1 MQKLL
6 LLAIVLGTA
15 LGLILPSNPPGDGA
29 GAAPKHGFE
38 AAAATNK
45 AADPSDEAQPAS
57 HSPARIERQENG
69 HFYVDAE
76 VNGGELVHFLVDTGA
91 TSVALTVE
99 DARRLGVGFSPS
111 EFTVIGTG
119 ASGEVRGQMVT
130 LARVSVQGREVRDVN
145 GAVIEGLT
153 TSLLGQSY
161 LSRIGSIEMSGDHMT
176 LR

>member
-1 MQKLL
+1 VHKLL

-15 LGLILPSNPPGDGA
+15 LGLILPSNPRGDQST
-29 GAAPKHGFE
+29 AAPHHRFE

-45 AADPSDEAQPAS
+45 AADPSGEAQPAS
-57 HSPARIERQENG
+57 GSPTRIERQGNG

-91 TSVALTVE
+91 SSVALTME
-99 DARRLGVGFSPS
+99 DAKRLGVGFSPS

-130 LARVSVQGREVRDVN
+130 LSRVSVQGREVRDVN
-145 GAVIEGLT
+145 GAIIEGLT

-161 LSRIGSIEMSGDHMT
+161 LSRIGSIEMSGDYLT

>member
-1 MQKLL
+1 MHKLL
-6 LLAIVLGTA
+6 VLTIVIGTV
-15 LGLILPSNPPGDGA
+15 LGLILPSNPPGHRA
-29 GAAPKHGFE
+29 AAAPERGFE
-38 AAAATNK
+38 AATATNT
-45 AADPSDEAQPAS
+45 AADPSDQAQPAPY
-57 HSPARIERQENG
+57 SPTRIQRQGNG

-76 VNGGELVHFLVDTGA
+76 VNGGALVHFLVDTGA
-91 TSVALTVE
+91 SNVALTMD

-119 ASGEVRGQMVT
+119 ASGEVRGQKVT
-130 LARVSVQGREVRDVN
+130 LSRVSVQGREVRDVP

-161 LSRIGSIEMSGDHMT
+161 LSRVGSIEMSGDYMT

>member
-1 MQKLL
+1 MHKLL

-15 LGLILPSNPPGDGA
+15 LGLILPSNPPGSR
-29 GAAPKHGFE
+29 AAAAAEHGFE
-38 AAAATNK
+38 AAAVTNK
-45 AADPSDEAQPAS
+45 TSNPSNEAQPPPN
-57 HSPARIERQENG
+57 SPTRIERQGNG

-91 TSVALTVE
+91 SNVALTME

-119 ASGEVRGQMVT
+119 ASGEVRGQIVT
-130 LARVSVQGREVRDVN
+130 LSRVSVQGREVRDVH

-161 LSRIGSIEMSGDHMT
+161 LSRIGTIEMSGDYLT